1 MSFELKDV
9 SYTYP
14 PKNEALKN
22 INLKIEDGEFI
33 GIMGDTGSGK
43 STLVD
48 ILSGLIKPSSGKIIS
63 NNKRVGV
70 VFQFPEKQLF
80 ESSVKKDVSFGLDIK
95 EEKVK
100 EVLEELGFDYELIKD
115 RSPLEFSG
123 GEKRKI
129 ALAGVLVRKIDVLIL
144 DETFVDLDLDGRE
157 FLINLLNDL
166 NKKGVTIILVSH
178 DGNIIG
184 NNVNRLI
191 YLRDGEIIYDDS
203 PLNIFLNV
211 DEIKNDVLS
220 LSYLLKEKGIV
231 SSLTIDYEELLEGI
245 IRHE

>member
-1 MSFELKDV
+1 MSFELKDI
-9 SYTYP
+9 SYAYS

-48 ILSGLIKPSSGKIIS
+48 ILAGLIKPSSGKIIS

-80 ESSVKKDVSFGLDIK
+80 ESSVKKDVSFGLDID
-95 EEKVK
+95 EKSVK

-129 ALAGVLVRKIDVLIL
+129 ALAGVLVRKPDVLIL
-144 DETFVDLDLDGRE
+144 DETFVGLDLNGRE

-166 NKKGVTIILVSH
+166 NKRGVTIILVSH

-184 NNVNRLI
+184 DNVRRLI
-191 YLRDGEIIYDDS
+191 YLKDGGIIYDDS
-203 PLNIFLNV
+203 PLNVFLSLK
-211 DEIKNDVLS
+211 EIKNDVLS
-220 LSYLLKEKGIV
+220 LSYLLKENGFV
-231 SSLTIDYEELLEGI
+231 SSLTIDYKELLEGI

>member
-1 MSFELKDV
+1 MSFELINV
-9 SYTYP
+9 SYVYM
-14 PKNEALKN
+14 PKREALKN

-48 ILSGLIKPSSGKIIS
+48 ILASLIKPSSGKIIS
-63 NNKRVGV
+63 DNKRVGV

-80 ESSVKKDVSFGLDIK
+80 ESSVKKDVSFGLDI
-95 EEKVK
+95 EEKRVK
-100 EVLEELGFDYELIKD
+100 EVLEELGFNYESIKD
-115 RSPLEFSG
+115 KSPLEFSG

-129 ALAGVLVRKIDVLIL
+129 ALAGVLVSRPDVLIL
-144 DETFVDLDLDGRE
+144 DETFVGLDLNGRE

-184 NNVNRLI
+184 DNVKRLI
-191 YLRDGEIIYDDS
+191 YLKDGEIIYDDS
-203 PLNIFLNV
+203 PLNVFLNI

-220 LSYLLKEKGIV
+220 LSHLLKKNAYI
-231 SSLTIDYEELLEGI
+231 SSLTIDYEELLKEI
-245 IRHE
+245 IAHE